1 MPADPPVYTPLQ
13 ADARC
18 AIYGDLEISDS
29 GDSARRRRRDR
40 SEHRREQAVFVAADE
55 PALTARSA
63 HPSSATASC
72 CVRSPATAR
81 RDDCCRTVRSHAHR
95 GQRRSAAVG
104 RRRIV
109 VRTALRRGQCFRNA
123 VLHVQQPPC
132 CAKMCRRSS
141 RQATVR
147 QRGSSKGDLPSMTPS
162 SRNSKRKCGLVSG
175 GLALTTLSRACPPRI
190 TAVT

>member
-63 HPSSATASC
+63 P
-72 CVRSPATAR
+72 PK
-81 RDDCCRTVRSHAHR
+81 
-95 GQRRSAAVG
+95 QRNGKLLCSVACNG
-104 RRRIV
+104 
-109 VRTALRRGQCFRNA
+109 T
-123 VLHVQQPPC
+123 
-132 CAKMCRRSS
+132 S
-141 RQATVR
+141 R
-147 QRGSSKGDLPSMTPS
+147 
-162 SRNSKRKCGLVSG
+162 
-175 GLALTTLSRACPPRI
+175 
-190 TAVT
+190 